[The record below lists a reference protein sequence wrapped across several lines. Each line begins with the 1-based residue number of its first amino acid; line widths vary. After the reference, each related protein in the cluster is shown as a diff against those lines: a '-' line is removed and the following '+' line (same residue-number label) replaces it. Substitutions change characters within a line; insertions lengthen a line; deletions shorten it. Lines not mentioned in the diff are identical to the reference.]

1 MVTMANSRSKRLQPV
16 SRLAKDKEKKDSQSL
31 AAARGELESQQKKL
45 DELLSYKEEYLIDFN
60 RRAQRGVSGAQIS
73 QYRQFIVRLDDAID
87 HQQKL
92 VIQCKTK
99 VQQSVQVWQESRGR
113 AQALENVIDKAENE
127 ERKQQDKKE
136 QRQADELAQRNFQ
149 NRQ

>member
-1 MVTMANSRSKRLQPV
+1 MVAMASSRSKRLQPV

-73 QYRQFIVRLDDAID
+73 QYRQFIVRLDEAID

-92 VIQCKTK
+92 VIQSKTK
-99 VQQSVQVWQESRGR
+99 VQQSIQVWQESRGR
-113 AQALENVIDKAENE
+113 AQALENVIDKAEHE
-127 ERKQQDKKE
+127 ERKRQDKKE
-136 QRQADELAQRNFQ
+136 QIQADELAQNKFQ

>member
-60 RRAQRGVSGAQIS
+60 RRAQRGVNGAQIS